1 MAPTALVPIAN
12 GSEDIE
18 SVTIIDVLRRAG
30 VDVTVASVHDDRTI
44 NAARQTRITADV
56 LISEC
61 SGHTYDL
68 IALPGGMPGAE
79 NLGASEPLQE
89 LLRSQ
94 RESGR
99 WYAAICAAPA
109 VALEPNGLLE
119 GRAATAH
126 PGFQSRLTDQS
137 RVHERVVSD
146 GNCITSQGPGSALE
160 FSLTLVE
167 ALCGKGRRDEV
178 AAPMVLPESVS

>member
-30 VDVTVASVHDDRTI
+30 VGVTVASVHDDHTI
-44 NAARQTRITADV
+44 TAARQTRITADA

-61 SGHTYDL
+61 AGIAYDL

-79 NLGASEPLQE
+79 NLGASEPLLEQ
-89 LLRSQ
+89 LRAQ
-94 RESGR
+94 RDAGG

-137 RVHERVVSD
+137 RVSERVVVD

-160 FSLTLVE
+160 FSLALVE
-167 ALCGKGRRDEV
+167 ALCGKARREEV
-178 AAPMVLPESVS
+178 AGPMVLPESVS

>member
-1 MAPTALVPIAN
+1 MTTSALVPIAH

-18 SVTIIDVLRRAG
+18 AVTLIDVLRRAD
-30 VDVTVASVHDDRTI
+30 VAVTVASVHDDPAVI
-44 NAARQTRITADV
+44 AARQTRITADA
-56 LISEC
+56 LLGEC
-61 SGHTYDL
+61 AGSPYDL

-79 NLGASEPLQE
+79 SLGQSEPLTGM
-89 LLRSQ
+89 LREQ
-94 RESGR
+94 RDAGR

-126 PGFQSRLTDQS
+126 PGFQTRLSNQS
-137 RVHERVVSD
+137 RISERVVID
-146 GNCITSQGPGSALE
+146 GHCVTSQGPGTALE

-167 ALCGKGRRDEV
+167 CLLGKDKRDAV
-178 AAPMVLPESVS
+178 GAPMVLPA